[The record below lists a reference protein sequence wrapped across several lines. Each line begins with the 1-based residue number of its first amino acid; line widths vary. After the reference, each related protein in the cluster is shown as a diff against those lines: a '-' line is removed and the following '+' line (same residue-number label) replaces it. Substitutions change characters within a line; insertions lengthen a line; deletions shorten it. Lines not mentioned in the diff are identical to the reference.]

1 MSTPLYAASTLEL
14 DRLNALAVRAGY
26 SNLDAFANAYGW
38 SMTVDAA
45 DAELQSQIDDAAA
58 DEGGAD

>member
-1 MSTPLYAASTLEL
+1 MNAPLYAVSTPEL

-26 SNLDAFANAYGW
+26 SNLDAFANAFGW
-38 SMTVDAA
+38 DITVSACE
-45 DAELQSQIDDAAA
+45 AELQSQIDEAAA